1 MNGKARTLSAGHT
14 FLEGPRWHDG
24 DLYVS
29 DFFSQRVLRFRGGG
43 AEWEVICE
51 VAGMPSG
58 LGFLPDG
65 DLLVV
70 SMKEQRVMRWTGSVL
85 VEWASLRGLVR
96 GMINDMLVDE
106 KGRCYVGGFGHSM
119 NTEADFG
126 PTPLTL
132 VDENRDIHTF
142 DRDFNFP
149 NGIVAL
155 NGELLVAETYAGRIR
170 AFEILSGG
178 QIGQGRV
185 WAQFGD
191 PIDYFDVERAHAAVA
206 MEPDGMALGDD
217 GTVWVADAKGR
228 GVSRVREG
236 GELVDFV
243 ETAPLSA
250 YSAAIDP
257 VSRRLFAACAPV
269 NRTADYAN
277 LASSVLMVADLQGV
291 EPKAEKIDVS
301 REWE

>member
-1 MNGKARTLSAGHT
+1 MNRKAQTLSAGHT

-29 DFFSQRVLRFRGGG
+29 DFFSERVLRFRGGG
-43 AEWEVICE
+43 ADWEVICD
-51 VAGMPSG
+51 VPGMPSG

-70 SMKEQRVMRWTGSVL
+70 SMKEQRIMRWTGSRL
-85 VEWASLRGLVR
+85 VEWANLRGRVR
-96 GMINDMLVDE
+96 GLLNDMFVDE

-119 NTEADFG
+119 TTEADFG
-126 PTPLTL
+126 PTPLML
-132 VDENRDIHTF
+132 VDEKRDVHAI
-142 DRDFNFP
+142 DREFNFP
-149 NGIVAL
+149 NGIVSL

-170 AFEILSGG
+170 AFEFLHGG
-178 QIGQGRV
+178 QVGQGRV

-191 PIDYFDVERAHAAVA
+191 PIDYFDVERAHATVA
-206 MEPDGMALGDD
+206 MEPDGLALGDD

-228 GVSRVREG
+228 GISRVREG
-236 GELVDFV
+236 GDVLDFV

-250 YSAAIDP
+250 YSVAIDP
-257 VSRRLFAACAPV
+257 LSRRLFAACAPV

-277 LASSVLMVADLQGV
+277 LTSSVLMITDL
-291 EPKAEKIDVS
+291 
-301 REWE
+301 